1 MARIIA
7 AAQYA
12 AAADFPTNLER
23 HLRYASAA
31 ASLGVQ
37 LLVFPELSLT
47 GYQLEYAA
55 ANPISPHSPALEPL
69 RAAARELRITILAG
83 APVQFGSA
91 QPSIGQLAFLPD
103 GLVVVHTKQH
113 LAGAEFDHFQ
123 PGRGGPVLRIGAL
136 MVASAICN
144 DITHPEHAASAAAH
158 RATIYAA
165 SVLLREQVYAAETA
179 MLAGYA
185 RQHGMTVVLA
195 NHAAETGGWLPAGRS
210 AIWDEQGA
218 QVAQSEGTEE
228 ALVLAR
234 RRGRNWEGAVF
245 PLNQPMAAPRITIA
259 AAEPAQP
266 IAAPAVPAQGTL
278 FG

>member
-1 MARIIA
+1 MARILA

-12 AAADFPTNLER
+12 AAADFPSNVER

-47 GYQLEYAA
+47 GYQMEYAA
-55 ANPISPHSPALEPL
+55 ENALSPHSVALEPL
-69 RAAARELRITILAG
+69 RAAARELRLTLLVG
-83 APVQFGSA
+83 APIANAGGK
-91 QPSIGQLAFLPD
+91 PSIGQLAILPD

-123 PGRGGPVLRIGAL
+123 PGQGGPVLKIGPL
-136 MVASAICN
+136 LVASAICN
-144 DITHPEHAASAAAH
+144 DITHAEHAANAAAH

-165 SVLLREQVYAAETA
+165 SVLLREQVYGVETGL
-179 MLAGYA
+179 LAGYA
-185 RQHGMTVVLA
+185 RQHGMTVVMA
-195 NHAAETGGWLPAGRS
+195 NHAAETGGWVPAGRS

-218 QVAQSEGTEE
+218 LVAQSAGTEE

-245 PLNQPMAAPRITIA
+245 PLNQAVAAPRMAVAAAEAQAMAAPVA
-259 AAEPAQP
+259 
-266 IAAPAVPAQGTL
+266 PAQGTL